1 MDKLRTLIEKFAK
14 EHHWQGSSTVAE
26 LFRAVAS
33 ALEAQNNRLKALEDR
48 AVMAKRRELYARL
61 CDAPKARATVD
72 ARRVTQEPKRSKI
85 DLSSFINK

>member
-1 MDKLRTLIEKFAK
+1 MDKLRNLIDQFAK
-14 EHHWQGSSTVAE
+14 AHHWQGSLAVAE

-33 ALEAQNNRLKALEDR
+33 ALEAQNNRIKALEDR

-72 ARRVTQEPKRSKI
+72 ARPAPKRSNI
-85 DLSSFINK
+85 DLSSFIDK